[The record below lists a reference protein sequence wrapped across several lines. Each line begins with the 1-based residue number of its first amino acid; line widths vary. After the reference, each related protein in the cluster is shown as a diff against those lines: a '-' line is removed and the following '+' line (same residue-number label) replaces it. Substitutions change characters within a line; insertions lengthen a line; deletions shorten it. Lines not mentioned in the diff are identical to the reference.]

1 MSPTT
6 ENWLKIAFVAFTL
19 ASVYFGSLWARERR
33 QEGMEFALKSFFI
46 CLWAAT
52 LYLTMILG
60 ETVTEINGELVFWG
74 RYIDWVVTT
83 PLLLLDLGVLA
94 GLRPKLIAGIMGAD
108 VFMIV
113 TGLVADLV
121 SSPVNYLWYTIST
134 GAFIA
139 LIISLFTEFTA
150 SAEIR
155 RRQGEKRIFHLF
167 TTLRNLL
174 TITWSGYPIVWI
186 LGAEGFRLIDTGF
199 ETVLYALL
207 DITAKIVFGY
217 ILTRHI
223 GVLAKATE
231 TLDAAVQDYMDGADQ
246 R

>member
-6 ENWLKIAFVAFTL
+6 ENWLRIAFTAFVL
-19 ASVYFGSLWARERR
+19 ASIYFGFLWARERR

-52 LYLTMILG
+52 LYLTMIVG
-60 ETVTEINGELVFWG
+60 ETVTEIRGEQVFWG
-74 RYIDWVVTT
+74 RYVDWVVTT
-83 PLLLLDLGVLA
+83 PLLLLDLGILA

-113 TGLVADLV
+113 TGLVADLEG
-121 SSPVNYLWYTIST
+121 SPTNYLWYTIST

-139 LIISLFTEFTA
+139 LVISLFTEFTA
-150 SAEIR
+150 SAELR
-155 RRQGEKRIFHLF
+155 RRQGENRIFRLF
-167 TTLRNLL
+167 KTLRNLL
-174 TITWSGYPIVWI
+174 VTTWICYPIVWL

-199 ETVLYALL
+199 ETALYALL
-207 DITAKIVFGY
+207 DISAKIVFGY
-217 ILTRHI
+217 ILTRDVGI
-223 GVLAKATE
+223 LAKATE
-231 TLDAAVQDYMDGADQ
+231 TLDVAVQDYMAGVDQ